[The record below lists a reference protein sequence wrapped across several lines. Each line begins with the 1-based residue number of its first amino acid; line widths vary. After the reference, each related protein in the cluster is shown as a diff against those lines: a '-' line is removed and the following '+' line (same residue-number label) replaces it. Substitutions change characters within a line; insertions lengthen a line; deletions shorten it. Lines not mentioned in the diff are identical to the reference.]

1 MVVVGNCGTVWC
13 RIYLIIQCNQNSENV
28 FLEQQM
34 ILDVIFLLKKT
45 IVFH

>member
-13 RIYLIIQCNQNSENV
+13 RVYLMQCNQNSENV

-34 ILDVIFLLKKT
+34 ILDVIFLLEKT
-45 IVFH
+45 